1 MAISS
6 TINLAQATTTWI
18 WSRPRARYLLVHY
31 SAQKNMGPFVDG
43 DPDTTIS
50 LPQLGLNANIWC
62 HVVRT
67 FDGKEIRIY
76 VNGKLEGKK
85 HVDKRTGQ

>member
-1 MAISS
+1 
-6 TINLAQATTTWI
+6 
-18 WSRPRARYLLVHY
+18 
-31 SAQKNMGPFVDG
+31 MGPFVDG

-85 HVDKRTGQ
+85 HVDKSTGQ